1 MNEHEDKDEA
11 RLDELTGADAADI
24 GALRRIGT
32 AFRRIDWRVM
42 WEDAGMFL
50 VFVLLFVGC
59 SIGVERFFTVR
70 SFQGLALAVSMTGMV
85 ACTMLFCL
93 ASGDFDLSVG
103 SVVAFSGVVAAVTIN
118 ATGSVFAGI
127 VAGMASG
134 GLVGLTNGFVIAK
147 LKVNALIAT
156 LAMMQIARGL
166 AYIVAG
172 GTSVGV
178 SRPAFY
184 RLGNSAFLRIPTPV
198 WITAACFLVFGLLLR
213 CTTFGRNTLAIGGNK
228 EAARLA
234 GIPVDRIKIIIFAL
248 QGLMAGFAG
257 VVLASRVT
265 SGQPKTSEGF
275 ELRVISA
282 CVLGGVSLT
291 GGVGSMLF
299 VISGVLIMGTVEHAM
314 TLESVQ
320 TFWQYVVRGSILL
333 GAVLLD
339 KLKQRRS

>member
-1 MNEHEDKDEA
+1 MNEHEDNTAA
-11 RLDELTGADAADI
+11 RPGETKADGAGDGGI
-24 GALRRIGT
+24 LRRIQ
-32 AFRRIDWRVM
+32 WKVM
-42 WEDAGMFL
+42 WEEAGMFL
-50 VFVLLFVGC
+50 VFIALFVYC
-59 SIGVERFFTVR
+59 SLRVDHFF
-70 SFQGLALAVSMTGMV
+70 SLSNFQGLALAVSTTGMV

-103 SVVAFSGVVAAVTIN
+103 SVVAFSGVVAAVTIS
-118 ATGSVFAGI
+118 ATGSVFVGI
-127 VAGMASG
+127 VAGIAAG

-166 AYIVAG
+166 GFLVSG
-172 GTSVGV
+172 GMAVGV
-178 SRPAFY
+178 SRPSFY
-184 RLGNSAFLRIPTPV
+184 KLGSSAVLWIPTPV

-213 CTTFGRNTLAIGGNK
+213 CTTFGRNTLAIGGNR

-234 GIPVDRIKIIIFAL
+234 GIPVDRIKIIIFAM

-257 VVLASRVT
+257 VVLASRMT
-265 SGQPKTSEGF
+265 SGQPNTSLGF
-275 ELRVISA
+275 ELQVISA

-299 VISGVLIMGTVEHAM
+299 VISGVLIMGTVQNAM
-314 TLESVQ
+314 SLENVP
-320 TFWQYVVRGSILL
+320 TFWQYVARGSILL

>member
-42 WEDAGMFL
+42 WEDTGMFL

-127 VAGMASG
+127 VAGM
-134 GLVGLTNGFVIAK
+134 
-147 LKVNALIAT
+147 
-156 LAMMQIARGL
+156 
-166 AYIVAG
+166 
-172 GTSVGV
+172 
-178 SRPAFY
+178 
-184 RLGNSAFLRIPTPV
+184 
-198 WITAACFLVFGLLLR
+198 
-213 CTTFGRNTLAIGGNK
+213 
-228 EAARLA
+228 
-234 GIPVDRIKIIIFAL
+234 
-248 QGLMAGFAG
+248 
-257 VVLASRVT
+257 
-265 SGQPKTSEGF
+265 
-275 ELRVISA
+275 
-282 CVLGGVSLT
+282 
-291 GGVGSMLF
+291 
-299 VISGVLIMGTVEHAM
+299 
-314 TLESVQ
+314 
-320 TFWQYVVRGSILL
+320 
-333 GAVLLD
+333 
-339 KLKQRRS
+339 